1 MVRLSSRFRW
11 DRICNPSR
19 RPQPRG
25 EPRFGLCPRSLAATD
40 GIDVSF
46 YSCGYLD
53 VSVPRVRSNPPM
65 HSAGGDRLLRPAR
78 FPDSE
83 IHGSTPGCRLPVA
96 YRRLQRPSSPLDAKT
111 STVHPCE
118 LDHADRAAA
127 DEPGHPAAPRNTN
140 RVTGEAARRPTTG
153 RREPTHDR
161 RSHAGPS
168 APDTRLP
175 GEATAFAQSPPL
187 AEKVRSA
194 TPHESPGRA
203 ERPTTGR

>member
-1 MVRLSSRFRW
+1 MGRPASRGVPRAPRYSGTPLKGVLLPSHTGLSPSVVRLSSRFRW

-118 LDHADRAAA
+118 LDHADRAADDLPHHRRA
-127 DEPGHPAAPRNTN
+127 IQHAR
-140 RVTGEAARRPTTG
+140 RRQRRPTD
-153 RREPTHDR
+153 DR
-161 RSHAGPS
+161 PAS
-168 APDTRLP
+168 ANT
-175 GEATAFAQSPPL
+175 
-187 AEKVRSA
+187 RSA
-194 TPHESPGRA
+194 DTTRAKCARTTPPG
-203 ERPTTGR
+203 